1 MKVNANMRLSS
12 SMSRLELSFSPKW
25 MSENG
30 TTIPIGEFLE
40 KIFGIL
46 HRTLAQGDYTSVD
59 RAQVIIIIHADLG
72 ASD

>member
-1 MKVNANMRLSS
+1 
-12 SMSRLELSFSPKW
+12 